1 MSSFK
6 KATKQATY
14 IKVCVTG
21 ASGSG
26 KTMSAIRLA
35 KGLVDEAPNEC
46 GKIAVIDT
54 ENNSASLY
62 SDRLAFDALDLQPPF
77 ESEKFVNAVLEAE
90 KAGYKCVILD
100 SGSHLWE
107 GVLDYKDK
115 LDNTNRGASN
125 SFTNWRTAGEKFK
138 KAVDT
143 ILQARI
149 HVIVCLRS
157 KQEYVIE
164 QNERGKSA
172 PKRVGMAPVFRD
184 GAEYEF
190 TVILDISNTNSAV
203 STKDRTGLFP
213 ADRIIHPHITEETGK
228 EIRNWLTSEPAPQS
242 PLTPA
247 PQPPPAAPTAQES
260 LTPPACQPAID
271 RLRELLSQT
280 GITEQQ
286 VFKRFNINTWAQLSE
301 DMARQAVDG
310 IEAKLAE
317 A

>member
-1 MSSFK
+1 MSLFK
-6 KATKQATY
+6 KATKQATH
-14 IKVCVTG
+14 IKLCVTG

-26 KTMSAIRLA
+26 KTMSALRLA
-35 KGLVDEAPNEC
+35 KGLVNEAPLDS

-62 SDRLAFDALDLQPPF
+62 SDRFAFDALDVHPPF
-77 ESEKFVNAVLEAE
+77 ESEKFFNAVIEAQ
-90 KAGYKCVILD
+90 KAGYECVILD

-115 LDNTNRGASN
+115 LDNTNRGATN

-138 KAVDT
+138 KAVDA

-164 QNERGKSA
+164 QNDRGKSA
-172 PKRVGMAPVFRD
+172 PRRVGMAPVFRD

-190 TVILDISNTNSAV
+190 TVILDVSNTNSAV

-213 ADRIIHPHITEETGK
+213 ADRIIHPHITEETGR
-228 EIRNWLTSEPAPQS
+228 EIRNWLTSDTAQSSPA
-242 PLTPA
+242 PA
-247 PQPPPAAPTAQES
+247 PQPTPTAPTAQES
-260 LTPPACQPAID
+260 STPPACQPAID
-271 RLRELLSQT
+271 RLQELMSQT
-280 GITEQQ
+280 GYTDTQI
-286 VFKRFNINTWAQLSE
+286 FKRFGVSNWKEVSE
-301 DMARQAVDG
+301 DMARTAIAG
-310 IEAKLAE
+310 IEKKLA
-317 A
+317 AA

>member
-6 KATKQATY
+6 RATKKATY
-14 IKVCVTG
+14 IKICVTG
-21 ASGSG
+21 ASGAG
-26 KTMSAIRLA
+26 KTMSAVRLA
-35 KGLVDEAPNEC
+35 KGLVDEAPNES

-62 SDRLAFDALDLQPPF
+62 SDRYAFDALDLQPPF

-90 KAGYKCVILD
+90 KAGYECVILD

-164 QNERGKSA
+164 QNDRGKSA
-172 PKRVGMAPVFRD
+172 PRRVGMAPVFRD

-213 ADRIIHPHITEETGK
+213 ADRIIHPHITEDIGK
-228 EIRNWLTSEPAPQS
+228 EIRNWLTSEPTQQS
-242 PLTPA
+242 SPTPA
-247 PQPPPAAPTAQES
+247 PQSAPSAPTAQES
-260 LTPPACQPAID
+260 STPPACQPAID
-271 RLRELLSQT
+271 RLQELMSQT
-280 GITEQQ
+280 GITEHQ
-286 VFKRFNINTWAQLSE
+286 VFKKFSITTWAQLSE
-301 DMARQAVDG
+301 DMARQAVAG
-310 IEAKLAE
+310 IEAKLA
-317 A
+317 AA